1 MTSSATAASNART
14 GGRLAET
21 LSSVGLLL
29 LRVGFGAQLAGL
41 HGWSKL
47 SSFAKMKDSFP
58 DPIGLGHT
66 LSLTLV
72 TGAEFFCAILIAL
85 GLFTRL
91 AAIPL
96 IVNMAVAGLI
106 FHADDP
112 WSKKELAFVYLLP
125 FVTLLLT
132 GGGRFSFD
140 ALIFKRRGVETTSVQ
155 PSSA

>member
-1 MTSSATAASNART
+1 MTKSTASTGKAWL

-21 LSSVGLLL
+21 LSSVGLLIV
-29 LRVGFGAQLAGL
+29 RVGFGALLASL
-41 HGWSKL
+41 HGWKKL
-47 SSFAKMKDSFP
+47 SGFGEMKDSFP

-66 LSLTLV
+66 ISLTLV
-72 TGAEFFCAILIAL
+72 TGAEFFCAILIVL

-96 IVNMAVAGLI
+96 IVNMAVAALV

-125 FVTLLLT
+125 FITLLLT
-132 GGGRFSFD
+132 GGGKLSLD
-140 ALIFKRRGVETTSVQ
+140 ALIFKRRGAE
-155 PSSA
+155 SSRQ